1 MDHLLW
7 VGDGSLLAQDV
18 FGEGTHRE
26 VLPAVNGQW

>member
-7 VGDGSLLAQDV
+7 AGGGSLIAHDV
-18 FGEGTHRE
+18 FGEGTYRE